1 MRMLKRSSLSLL
13 TALTMGIALAGGQ
26 ALAATTTQPMHETTI
41 ERKTEVLPDPSLG
54 NTTVESKTEI
64 YRNETDVVDNDDI
77 DANDAEIAGISVT
90 TLMIFA
96 LLAFAVVAI
105 VVALSRRETTVV

>member
-13 TALTMGIALAGGQ
+13 TALTMGIAGGQ

-54 NTTVESKTEI
+54 NTTVERKTEI
-64 YRNETDVVDNDDI
+64 YRSETDVVDNDDRA
-77 DANDAEIAGISVT
+77 DANDAEIAGVSVT